1 MFHHWRFYNLLV
13 WLLGTD
19 TLKNIYLCGKHFDSE
34 DILDTQKYLD
44 IDGVYKT
51 RKIKAILKKGA
62 IPKYL
67 PNCPSYLSDKSTKPQ
82 RLDKGRIECDLQMQV
97 GLFLLFNK
105 LVIYYFC
112 YVYYFIL

>member
-1 MFHHWRFYNLLV
+1 MFNLQFIGLL
-13 WLLGTD
+13 LLGTD

-34 DILDTQKYLD
+34 DILDTQTYLD
-44 IDGVYKT
+44 IDSVHKT

-67 PNCPSYLSDKSTKPQ
+67 PDCPSYLNDKSTKPQ

-97 GLFLLFNK
+97 GLLLLF
-105 LVIYYFC
+105 
-112 YVYYFIL
+112 